1 MSTNTG
7 RQQINTSLL
16 QALQLRA
23 SANRAALARRQAD
36 ARAIAT
42 AQATNNTNNSR

>member
-1 MSTNTG
+1 MSTTVP
-7 RQQINTSLL
+7 INRDLL

-36 ARAIAT
+36 ARALAT
-42 AQATNNTNNSR
+42 AKAHNATQNAR

>member
-1 MSTNTG
+1 MSTTVP
-7 RQQINTSLL
+7 INRDLL

-36 ARAIAT
+36 SRALAT
-42 AQATNNTNNSR
+42 AKAQNATQNAR

>member
-1 MSTNTG
+1 MTDS
-7 RQQINTSLL
+7 SSLLL

-36 ARAIAT
+36 ARALASAKAGVA
-42 AQATNNTNNSR
+42 AQGR

>member
-1 MSTNTG
+1 MNTTASVN
-7 RQQINTSLL
+7 RDLL

-36 ARAIAT
+36 ARALASAKANAT
-42 AQATNNTNNSR
+42 TQGR

>member
-7 RQQINTSLL
+7 RNTVNTSLL

-36 ARAIAT
+36 ARAVAT
-42 AQATNNTNNSR
+42 AKATNATNNAR

>member
-1 MSTNTG
+1 MSTTAPIS
-7 RQQINTSLL
+7 RELL

-36 ARAIAT
+36 ARAAAT
-42 AQATNNTNNSR
+42 AAAKAKSASQNAS

>member
-1 MSTNTG
+1 MSTTAP
-7 RQQINTSLL
+7 INRDLL

-36 ARAIAT
+36 ARALAT
-42 AQATNNTNNSR
+42 AKAQNAAKQGR

>member
-1 MSTNTG
+1 MSTTVP
-7 RQQINTSLL
+7 INRDLL

-36 ARAIAT
+36 ARALAT
-42 AQATNNTNNSR
+42 AKAQNATLNAR